1 VKYFTKC
8 IAPALLG
15 KRLLTKARLRR
26 GYYEESPLRT
36 QTLKKHFALL
46 VLLGAVMALLL
57 AACSTETPAMTD
69 GSEETALTIQ
79 DTALEIAVLGAAE
92 EGSQTDDDETT
103 APDDVADSP
112 EQVNACL
119 NCHSDKEQL
128 IATAAPEVEVTEE
141 DEGEG

>member
-1 VKYFTKC
+1 M
-8 IAPALLG
+8 
-15 KRLLTKARLRR
+15 
-26 GYYEESPLRT
+26 RT
-36 QTLKKHFALL
+36 QTLKKHFALV

-57 AACSTETPAMTD
+57 AACSTETPAVTD
-69 GSEETALTIQ
+69 GGEETALALPES
-79 DTALEIAVLGAAE
+79 ALEVAVSGAAE

-128 IATAAPEVEVTEE
+128 IATAAPEVEVAEE